1 MGHYRKLADSNP
13 AAFLPDLAL
22 SLNNLSNRQS
32 EMGERASA
40 LESIAEAVGH
50 YRKLAGSNPAAFLPG
65 LALSLNNLSIRWS
78 QLQRWGI
85 TASWQDRIRL
95 RSCLI
100 WRCR

>member
-1 MGHYRKLADSNP
+1 MGKAKWAIEPRRESIAEAVGHYRKLADSNP

-50 YRKLAGSNPAAFLPG
+50 YRELA
-65 LALSLNNLSIRWS
+65 
-78 QLQRWGI
+78 
-85 TASWQDRIRL
+85 DRIRP